1 MLTGDAALDKLNAE
15 LSVAFAAWKADAN
28 PATTEALA
36 QANRNKA
43 EHTSKTLAIARAEY
57 MRKFMGRL

>member
-1 MLTGDAALDKLNAE
+1 MLTGDATLDKLNAE

-36 QANRNKA
+36 QATSNKA
-43 EHTSKTLAIARAEY
+43 EHISRVVAKARAEY
-57 MRKFMGRL
+57 MSKFMGRL